1 MELFTLD
8 PGLVIW
14 TWVSFGILFFI
25 LSKFV
30 FPPLM
35 ENLKNREK
43 TIAKSI
49 DDAAAIEK
57 RLEEIEIEREE
68 LLKETNARADE
79 LLMKTRSDAEQLKQ
93 SLLEKAEKE
102 ASAVLEQARKKAVA
116 EREALLRAMQDEL
129 ADLVCD
135 ASEKVIGKAFIGEK
149 EREYSRELVK
159 EL

>member
-14 TWVSFGILFFI
+14 TWISFGILFFI

-35 ENLKNREK
+35 ENLRNREK

-49 DDAAAIEK
+49 DDAAAIKK
-57 RLEEIEIEREE
+57 RLEEIESERGE
-68 LLKETNARADE
+68 LIKKAHTEADE
-79 LLMKTRSDAEQLKQ
+79 ILLQTRSDAEDLKKR
-93 SLLEKAEKE
+93 LLEKAEKE
-102 ASAVLEQARKKAVA
+102 ADEVLRQARKKAAA
-116 EREALLRAMQDEL
+116 EREALIQGIQDEL
-129 ADLVCD
+129 ADFVCD
-135 ASEKVIGKAFIGEK
+135 ASEKVIGTAFITDK
-149 EREYSRELVK
+149 EREFTRELVK

>member
-14 TWVSFGILFFI
+14 TWISFGILFFI

-35 ENLKNREK
+35 ENLKKREK

-49 DDAAAIEK
+49 DDAAAVQK
-57 RLEEIEIEREE
+57 RLREIEGERGE
-68 LLKETNARADE
+68 LLKKTNAEADKLLLQTRAE
-79 LLMKTRSDAEQLKQ
+79 AEKLKQ
-93 SLLEKAEKE
+93 RLLEKAREE
-102 ASAVLEQARKKAVA
+102 AEELLDRAGKKAEA
-116 EREALLRAMQDEL
+116 EREALIRALQDDL
-129 ADLVCD
+129 ADFVCD
-135 ASEKVIGKAFIGEK
+135 ASEKVIGSAFIGEK
-149 EREYSRELVK
+149 ERDYSRELVK